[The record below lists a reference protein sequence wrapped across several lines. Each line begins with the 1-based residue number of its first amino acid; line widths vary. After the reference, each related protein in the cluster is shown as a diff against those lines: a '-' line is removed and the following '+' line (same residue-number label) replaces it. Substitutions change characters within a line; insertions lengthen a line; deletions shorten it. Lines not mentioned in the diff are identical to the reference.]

1 MILVIFKIKF
11 QKMEVYF
18 NFSERY
24 HSSNIIEIISI
35 NISTMHLYYISLI
48 YSKYFTLNHT
58 MIVLDLLLSIHCKW
72 LYRLYFVNKQ
82 LLCCSATVIKDLQG
96 HITDQW

>member
-24 HSSNIIEIISI
+24 HSSKIIEIISI
-35 NISTMHLYYISLI
+35 NISTIHLYYISLI
-48 YSKYFTLNHT
+48 YLE
-58 MIVLDLLLSIHCKW
+58 I
-72 LYRLYFVNKQ
+72 LYLKPYNDCFRPL
-82 LLCCSATVIKDLQG
+82 T
-96 HITDQW
+96 